1 MKLTYKNENA
11 GIKISVSDRANR
23 AFDADCEFNCSDT
36 HYLAFLLTD
45 LLKMIGM
52 ARGSLLVAQLVES
65 LADTEVMANSSVID
79 DGEELDAMVEAARKI
94 VGKWDEFDRK
104 YRGNSDG
111 DDE

>member
-23 AFDADCEFNCSDT
+23 AFDADCEFNFSDT

-79 DGEELDAMVEAARKI
+79 DGDDLNMMVDAARSI
-94 VGKWDEFDRK
+94 VRKWDRFDRK